1 MRYRSQRNRRK
12 QQSLPEL
19 NITPLIDTALTL
31 LIIFMVATPML
42 KKEQNALQIELPKGN
57 SKEVADT
64 RNQELVVTIS
74 KDGKDIKI
82 AFNGKIVQEKQ
93 LIEQLKKS
101 VSTKAQKT
109 VFIQADTGAP
119 YGKVIE
125 LIDKIKYVG
134 GVSYV
139 ALATTEAA

>member
-1 MRYRSQRNRRK
+1 MRYRSQRNKRK

-19 NITPLIDTALTL
+19 NITPLIDTAVTL

>member
-1 MRYRSQRNRRK
+1 MRYRSQRNKRK

-42 KKEQNALQIELPKGN
+42 KKDHNALQIELPKGN
-57 SKEVADT
+57 VKEVTDT
-64 RNQELVVTIS
+64 KNQELVVTVS
-74 KDGKDIKI
+74 KDRKAIKI
-82 AFNGKIVQEKQ
+82 GFNGKIVQEKE

-101 VSTKAQKT
+101 VSTKGQKT
-109 VFIQADTGAP
+109 VFIEADTEAP

>member
-93 LIEQLKKS
+93 LIDQLKKS

>member
-1 MRYRSQRNRRK
+1 MRYRSQRKRRK

>member
-1 MRYRSQRNRRK
+1 
-12 QQSLPEL
+12 
-19 NITPLIDTALTL
+19 
-31 LIIFMVATPML
+31 MVATPML

>member
-1 MRYRSQRNRRK
+1 MRYRSQRNKRK

-64 RNQELVVTIS
+64 RNQELVVTVS